1 MTDADNQPRDP
12 RLFDLREKQS
22 VRATFKLSKKA
33 IDSIGLVAVHM
44 GIKQKSL
51 FDYVI
56 EDVSALEKTAEQIRN
71 KNFQNTP
78 RVQKTYV
85 LSRRT
90 INLIET
96 IARAYN
102 LPRDVLVEH
111 AVQRLESLIQSE
123 KEKHRKRKKLFTR
136 AASQFDRLQTL
147 LEESREV
154 LGEDDPFCRHL
165 SKIVSSCDKGEREM
179 KNFIDK
185 GNALEEF

>member
-1 MTDADNQPRDP
+1 MADAENQSPDP
-12 RLFDLREKQS
+12 NPFELREKQS

-56 EDVSALEKTAEQIRN
+56 EDLSTLEKTAEQIRN
-71 KNFQNTP
+71 KNFKDTP

-85 LSRRT
+85 LSRKT

-111 AVQRLESLIQSE
+111 AVRRLESLIRSE
-123 KEKHRKRKKLFTR
+123 KQKHRKRKELLVE
-136 AASQFDRLQTL
+136 AMDQFDRLRTL
-147 LEESREV
+147 FEQAGQN

-165 SKIVSSCDKGEREM
+165 AKTLSACEKGEREM
-179 KNFIDK
+179 KNFIEK

>member
-1 MTDADNQPRDP
+1 MTDADNQSMDP

-56 EDVSALEKTAEQIRN
+56 EDVSTLEKTAEQIRN
-71 KNFQNTP
+71 KNFQDIP

-136 AASQFDRLQTL
+136 ATSRFDRLRTL

-154 LGEDDPFCRHL
+154 LGEEDPFCRHL
-165 SKIVSSCDKGEREM
+165 AKIVSSCDKGEREM

>member
-1 MTDADNQPRDP
+1 MTDADNQSMDP

-56 EDVSALEKTAEQIRN
+56 EDVSTLEKTAEQIRN
-71 KNFQNTP
+71 KNFQDIP

-136 AASQFDRLQTL
+136 AASRFDRLRTL

-154 LGEDDPFCRHL
+154 LGEEDPFCRHL
-165 SKIVSSCDKGEREM
+165 AKIVSSCDKGEREM